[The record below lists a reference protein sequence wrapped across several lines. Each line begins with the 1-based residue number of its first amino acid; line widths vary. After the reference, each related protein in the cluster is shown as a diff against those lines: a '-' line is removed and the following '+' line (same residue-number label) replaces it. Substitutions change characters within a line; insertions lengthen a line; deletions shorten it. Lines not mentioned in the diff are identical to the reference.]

1 MDLAC
6 KTFIKCD
13 MKVYDLIEENHS
25 LLLML
30 QHFEIDFRVD
40 DLTVKQICSNKG
52 ISENL
57 FIAVANLY
65 NGFKPKAN
73 PIRDIEDVMHIIK
86 FLRNS
91 HIYYR
96 EDKYPEISNY
106 IHQLQEK
113 HPGKELV
120 LLEQFFNVYFAEV
133 IDHLA
138 YEDNVAFPYFVKL
151 INERQGNQH
160 KVDSEYSAR
169 EYSEHHT
176 DIELK
181 LKDLKS
187 LLLKH
192 ISIRSDLTLKRKLLN
207 SLFELEYDLYIH
219 SLIEET
225 ILIPFGYN
233 METTV

>member
-1 MDLAC
+1 MFSAAR
-6 KTFIKCD
+6 TFIKPE
-13 MKVYDLIEENHS
+13 MKVYDLIEENHN

-40 DLTVKQICSNKG
+40 DSTVKQLCDNEG

-65 NGFKPKAN
+65 NGFRPKNN
-73 PIRDIEDVMHIIK
+73 PIETIEDLMLIVK

-91 HIYYR
+91 HTYYR
-96 EDKYPEISNY
+96 EDKYPQISNY
-106 IHQLQEK
+106 IHQLQENN
-113 HPGKELV
+113 PGKELE
-120 LLEQFFNVYFAEV
+120 LLERFFNEYFTEV
-133 IDHLA
+133 IEHLD
-138 YEDNVAFPYFVKL
+138 YEDNVAFPYFVEL
-151 INERQGNQH
+151 INNQSASH
-160 KVDSEYSAR
+160 KEIYSANV
-169 EYSEHHT
+169 YKEHHT

-192 ISIRSDLTLKRKLLN
+192 ITVSSDLTLRRKLLF
-207 SLFELEYDLYIH
+207 SLFELEFDLYIH

-225 ILIPFGYN
+225 ILIPFGYQ
-233 METTV
+233 MEIKV